1 MITSIIRLI
10 VLIPSLTDMD
20 QTWVIGE
27 GSLWIIV
34 EANLYVFSMYELH
47 MRNVLTLYTNVK
59 VHHMLLL
66 THPATIFPARSTT
79 FHRRK

>member
-1 MITSIIRLI
+1 MVTSIIRLI
-10 VLIPSLTDMD
+10 VLIPSLTNTD

-34 EANLYVFSMYELH
+34 EANLYVFSKCGSYVRH
-47 MRNVLTLYTNVK
+47 ILTLYTNVK
-59 VHHMLLL
+59 IHHMLLL
-66 THPATIFPARSTT
+66 THPTPLLQARSST